1 MVHFSIAMLVY
12 QRVMMFEN
20 NFHLQVVL
28 DPLEPTTMAQKILDI
43 WIIQSNDITTHGA
56 GLVRQIF
63 PKKYWK
69 TKFNSAIRS
78 TNIHKDVLSLINW
91 LIFLAHNN
99 TSPDQ
104 DVCTFVLI
112 KDFSLQ
118 PPPFLTKRCLRFLPS
133 TTNISPVHGLER
145 LHLGIYTVGLDPY
158 HQGGGPNHQ

>member
-1 MVHFSIAMLVY
+1 
-12 QRVMMFEN
+12 MMFEN

-118 PPPFLTKRCLRFLPS
+118 PLPS
-133 TTNISPVHGLER
+133 WRKDALGFCHPPPTSRQFMAWNVCILVYIPLAWIHITKEVAPTISR
-145 LHLGIYTVGLDPY
+145 YIYIYCFGRDNP
-158 HQGGGPNHQ
+158 